1 MERRFRNILT
11 VSVFLVMGAAISHWL
26 SLVDSAQAVS
36 GFARTVAFNTEVSCP
51 NGSYTQLPDIAA
63 ISYALLYDPSG
74 TNDIRVCT
82 TQAGDA
88 CAVAADGFPLNST
101 NPSFNDD
108 HNNTDAWRC
117 LGDGGAETLF
127 IAGSRGQ

>member
-1 MERRFRNILT
+1 MERRLVNILT
-11 VSVFLVMGAAISHWL
+11 VAALVLFGAGC
-26 SLVDSAQAVS
+26 VDSAQAVS
-36 GFARTVAFNTEVSCP
+36 GFARTVAFNTEISCP

-63 ISYALLYDPSG
+63 ISYALLYDPNG